1 MSWWPDLVVN
11 STSRKC
17 FKVSRISEG
26 PVEIGSKMLKVPGYT
41 FYVQFFNTQAPQ
53 ESLLHVTSE
62 ANAYGAVFLEWL
74 NGKMDSYTLR
84 NNTEYFI
91 YLKVKEFRHLK
102 DLCQEQSYYQCLAS
116 KLQKG
121 QSGDLCAP
129 LTLPTVSQFE
139 DHKGCESY
147 GCKDCESEMET
158 LESLYL
164 DEDVC
169 RGDKDNSCVIKEY
182 TVEDLRNSR
191 RVADLNGFRF
201 TLVMKPPKSSRVTK
215 NLAYLEIFTE
225 YYLLDGYALIG
236 TIGGT
241 LGLMIGFSFMGSITS
256 LTDFVI
262 SMKSKNGESKKD
274 GKEQESTRRSKRKH
288 KVENKK

>member
-1 MSWWPDLVVN
+1 
-11 STSRKC
+11 
-17 FKVSRISEG
+17 
-26 PVEIGSKMLKVPGYT
+26 MLKVPGYT

-62 ANAYGAVFLEWL
+62 ANAYGAVFEEWL
-74 NGKMDSYTLR
+74 NGKMDSYTLK

-91 YLKVKEFRHLK
+91 YLKVKEIRHLK

-147 GCKDCESEMET
+147 GCKDCKSEMET

-182 TVEDLRNSR
+182 TVEDFRNSR

-201 TLVMKPPKSSRVTK
+201 SLVMKPPKSSRVTK
-215 NLAYLEIFTE
+215 NLAYLEILTE

-241 LGLMIGFSFMGSITS
+241 LGLMIGFPFMGSITS
-256 LTDFVI
+256 LADFVI

-274 GKEQESTRRSKRKH
+274 GKEYESSRRSKRKH